1 MVGYLKT
8 FIVQLWFFLT
18 ATAESD
24 SSRKAYSRSPDAQWR
39 RCKEK
44 RVGGRERRGR
54 NPPLSLSQFL
64 SFAFSLSALFIATL
78 HCLNMHLKQ
87 ASTRSKAAIHKEI
100 QFLFR
105 YTTNTK
111 SCRTVEIPEAVQNL
125 QGVRGNHKEQRP
137 KIPKKLRLPFISFEY
152 RIQIKMLIFRR
163 FSFSQSAFF
172 AKRRIA
178 GTDH

>member
-1 MVGYLKT
+1 MHSGEGAKKKGLG
-8 FIVQLWFFLT
+8 
-18 ATAESD
+18 A
-24 SSRKAYSRSPDAQWR
+24 
-39 RCKEK
+39 
-44 RVGGRERRGR
+44 GREGEETL
-54 NPPLSLSQFL
+54 LSLSKFL

-111 SCRTVEIPEAVQNL
+111 SCRTVEIAETVQNL
-125 QGVRGNHKEQRP
+125 QGVRRNHKEQRP
-137 KIPKKLRLPFISFEY
+137 KVPKNLRLPFISFEY
-152 RIQIKMLIFRR
+152 RIQIKILIFRR

-172 AKRRIA
+172 AKVELPEPT
-178 GTDH
+178 TDYRPRNFFACNLTRDLYG